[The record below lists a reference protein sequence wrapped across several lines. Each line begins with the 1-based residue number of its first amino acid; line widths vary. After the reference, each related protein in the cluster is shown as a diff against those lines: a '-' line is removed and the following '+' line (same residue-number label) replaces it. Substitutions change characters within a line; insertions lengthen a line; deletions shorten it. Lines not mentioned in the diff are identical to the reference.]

1 MSIKYGR
8 DLLRHGQR
16 VIVGIGM
23 KAILVGLGKLHHG
36 PVVKVGVEE
45 EHWHLQILL
54 TLKKIQTL
62 WIKQCQSYKWDE

>member
-8 DLLRHGQR
+8 DLLWHGQR
-16 VIVGIGM
+16 IIGGIGM

-36 PVVKVGVEE
+36 PVVKVGIEE